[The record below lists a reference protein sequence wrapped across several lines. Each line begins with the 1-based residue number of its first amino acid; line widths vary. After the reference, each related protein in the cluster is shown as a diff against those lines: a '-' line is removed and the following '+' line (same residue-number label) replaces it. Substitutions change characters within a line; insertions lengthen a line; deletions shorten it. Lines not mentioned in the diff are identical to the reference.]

1 MFGYTGLQY
10 VSGAITMGHLIAGLF
25 FLRFWA
31 RTRDRLFL
39 AFATAFWLFAANQA
53 LTALSGVPREEQSW
67 IYLIRLAA
75 FALIIIAIVHKN
87 MGAGRPP

>member
-1 MFGYTGLQY
+1 MQFIA
-10 VSGAITMGHLIAGLF
+10 GAITMGHAVGGLF

-39 AFATAFWLFAANQA
+39 SFAAAFWLMALNQA
-53 LTALSGVPREEQSW
+53 LLILSTNPREEQVW

-75 FALIIIAIVHKN
+75 FIMIIFAILRKN
-87 MGAGRPP
+87 IGPRT